1 MPSSGQRLSES
12 RTPTTWH
19 SSGRVPSRR
28 PRRRSPH
35 SRQCR
40 KVGAQSRHRK
50 YSNSVR
56 PQTAVSLQ
64 HSLSYLVC
72 HLCKQYYCIA
82 QAIRMDLMPSPPE
95 AGVVALLLRLR
106 THVCHDVR
114 SDFRQILPVYERLLS
129 PVRGLFSSFFLSLS
143 VGLLTLCS
151 AL

>member
-1 MPSSGQRLSES
+1 
-12 RTPTTWH
+12 
-19 SSGRVPSRR
+19 
-28 PRRRSPH
+28 
-35 SRQCR
+35 
-40 KVGAQSRHRK
+40 
-50 YSNSVR
+50 
-56 PQTAVSLQ
+56 
-64 HSLSYLVC
+64 
-72 HLCKQYYCIA
+72 
-82 QAIRMDLMPSPPE
+82 MDLMPSPPE